1 MKYDFDLVLEEE
13 NSLSKIIKQVEE
25 DSTVL
30 EFGPATGRMTKYL
43 KEHLHCKV
51 YIVELDEESAKK
63 ASKYAEDTII
73 GDIELFEWLDKWEKI
88 KFDYIIFA
96 DVLEHLRNPQEVLSK
111 TKMLLK
117 DEGKTIFSVP
127 NVGHN
132 SIIINLFN
140 NIFNYTPVGLL
151 DNTHT
156 HLFAYNTLK
165 IVCNNAGYVPVVE
178 DAIYVD
184 VGNNEV
190 SSTYDQVNRD
200 VQRELKKRIYNNVY
214 QFVFVLQKIAYV
226 KRNGIEVIKEI
237 IPYTNDYKFQIY
249 FDLGN
254 GYIEENSSSIVFNPE
269 HRKSFKFSV
278 IEPQKIKKIRIDPID
293 CAGIVEIKEALLYKK
308 SGIEKLE
315 LGSEKITSNA
325 AFQKDNKYFF
335 YTEDPNI
342 YIDEVDWKDVEYI
355 QISCDYIYIQE
366 DMKAIIKDFAEQINE
381 LNNKNDV
388 LKNDLKLANEELE
401 RRLIELEH
409 RMNVINE
416 RDQEIQLLRNQNC
429 SETC

>member
-13 NSLSKIIKQVEE
+13 NSLSKIIGQIEE
-25 DSTVL
+25 GTTVL

-43 KEHLHCKV
+43 KEHLKCKV
-51 YIVELDEESAKK
+51 YIVELDEESARK

-73 GDIELFEWLDKWEKI
+73 GDIELYEWLERWEI
-88 KFDYIIFA
+88 IQFDYIIFA

-111 TKMLLK
+111 TKLILK

-132 SIIINLFN
+132 SILINLFN

-151 DNTHT
+151 DNTHI

-165 IVCNNAGYVPVVE
+165 VVCNNAGYIPIIE
-178 DAIYVD
+178 DAIYID
-184 VGNNEV
+184 VGENEV
-190 SSTYDQVNRD
+190 SSFYNQVNRD

-214 QFVFVLQKIAYV
+214 QFVFVLQKINFV
-226 KRNGIEVIKEI
+226 KRNGIDVVRKI

-254 GYIEENSSSIVFNPE
+254 GYIEENSSSITFNPE
-269 HRKSFKFSV
+269 YKKTFKVSV
-278 IEPQKIKKIRIDPID
+278 MEPQKIEKIRIDPID
-293 CAGIVEIKEALLYKK
+293 CAGIVGIKEIVLYKK
-308 SGIEKLE
+308 SITEKLD
-315 LGSEKITSNA
+315 LSRIQMTSNA
-325 AFQKDNKYFF
+325 LYQKDNKFF
-335 YTEDPNI
+335 FFTEDPNI
-342 YIDEVDWKDVEYI
+342 YIGEVDWKDVEYI
-355 QISCDYIYIQE
+355 QISCDYFDIQE
-366 DMKAIIKDFAEQINE
+366 DMKSIFKEFIEKINDIQNE
-381 LNNKNDV
+381 NDV
-388 LKNDLKLANEELE
+388 LQNDLKLANEELE

-416 RDQEIQLLRNQNC
+416 RDQEIQLLRNCN
-429 SETC
+429 